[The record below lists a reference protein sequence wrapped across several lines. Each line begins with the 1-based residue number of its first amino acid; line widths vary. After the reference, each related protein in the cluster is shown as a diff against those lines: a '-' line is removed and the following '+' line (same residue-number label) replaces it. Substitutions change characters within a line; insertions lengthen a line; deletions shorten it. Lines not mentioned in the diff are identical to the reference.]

1 MKFIPRDCYPHIEDR
16 DAHQI
21 LVAHLVFLGTNHL
34 LAEDK
39 VNVLIACIVAQ
50 VQTAYYFESILFY
63 ETAPGVQSKLRDLW
77 QGGERDI
84 VKFFHKRNGCTCLK
98 ERYERLRN
106 EAKVGTCSFLQTL

>member
-1 MKFIPRDCYPHIEDR
+1 MEIMKFIPRDCYPHIEDR

-50 VQTAYYFESILFY
+50 VQTA
-63 ETAPGVQSKLRDLW
+63 
-77 QGGERDI
+77 
-84 VKFFHKRNGCTCLK
+84 
-98 ERYERLRN
+98 
-106 EAKVGTCSFLQTL
+106 